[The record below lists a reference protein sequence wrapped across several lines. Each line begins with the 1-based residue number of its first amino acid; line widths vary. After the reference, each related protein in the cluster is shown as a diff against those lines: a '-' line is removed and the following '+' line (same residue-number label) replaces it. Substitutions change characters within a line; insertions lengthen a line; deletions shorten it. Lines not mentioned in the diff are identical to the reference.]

1 MGKKKP
7 NIKNNPDALKD
18 QGNKNFAAG
27 QYEEAVKQY
36 TLAIE
41 ITIE

>member
-18 QGNKNFAAG
+18 AGNKAFGVGNFD
-27 QYEEAVKQY
+27 EAVK
-36 TLAIE
+36 
-41 ITIE
+41 